1 MNTSLR
7 DFARQHGELVFRTLA
22 QIARSGPSDAARMAY
37 RHLYARGL
45 PILAWL
51 PDDEDLVEFLD
62 RVARGDRIDGMK
74 PTARQ
79 RLNAMIW
86 ATRLKEV
93 RAAGPPKSET
103 TDA

>member
-1 MNTSLR
+1 MNTGLR
-7 DFARQHGELVFRTLA
+7 ALARQHGELVFRTLA

-37 RHLYARGL
+37 RDLYARGL

-62 RVARGDRIDGMK
+62 RVARGERIDGLK

-93 RAAGPPKSET
+93 RAAGPPET
-103 TDA
+103 HVTKA